1 MKNNREHLD
10 IFDPRRTDLFAR
22 AQCSDC
28 EHYLRG
34 QNCEAEAELVAE
46 VLTGLFESMP
56 DAYVPGLR
64 IIPNSDDSA
73 NRCPMFWPSFEY
85 REELAQREADAWAQW
100 REDRARLAAMG
111 RRAA

>member
-1 MKNNREHLD
+1 MKQHLD
-10 IFDPRRTDLFAR
+10 IFDPRRTGLFEQ

-34 QNCEAEAELVAE
+34 QNCEAEAELVAQ
-46 VLTGLFESMP
+46 VLMWLFESAA

-73 NRCPMFWPSFEY
+73 NRCPMFWPGFEY
-85 REELAQREADAWAQW
+85 RKELEARRADDYATWS
-100 REDRARLAAMG
+100 EDMNRLAAMG